1 MLSYL
6 HNNLTNSMSSYLN
19 DKNQGMVYNNKRNFA
34 VTNWSDEDI
43 KVNWAD
49 PGLNGT
55 GDNFY
60 TLHAGETKTYPMY
73 LAYYITEQFVD
84 REMYKSANKIPNNP
98 DGSASKQ
105 RERAEFAV
113 ANPDLRKPYEDK
125 TMQEVI
131 EGQESPEVTAMRA
144 EIRKKLIQEGKI
156 EGGTG
161 NLVSELSL
169 NPDGSEKEEKEEFA
183 TLPKKRGRPAKSA
196 AEAAAAV

>member
-1 MLSYL
+1 
-6 HNNLTNSMSSYLN
+6 MSSYLN
-19 DKNQGMVYNNKRNFA
+19 DKGQGMVFNNKRNFA

-60 TLHAGETKTYPMY
+60 TLHSGETKTYPMY

-84 REMYKSANKIPNNP
+84 REMYKAAAKLPNNP
-98 DGSASKQ
+98 DGSPTKN
-105 RERAEFAV
+105 RERAEMAV
-113 ANPDLRKPYEDK
+113 ANAELRKPYEDK

-144 EIRKKLIQEGKI
+144 EIRKKLIQEGTLPK
-156 EGGTG
+156 EAGE
-161 NLVSELSL
+161 LVSEIHL
-169 NPDGSEKEEKEEFA
+169 NVDGSEKEEFP
-183 TLPKKRGRPAKSA
+183 TLPTAKKRGRPSKSA

>member
-1 MLSYL
+1 
-6 HNNLTNSMSSYLN
+6 MSSYLN
-19 DKNQGMVYNNKRNFA
+19 DKNQGMVYNNKRQFA
-34 VTNWSDEDI
+34 VTNWSEEDI
-43 KVNWAD
+43 TVNWAD
-49 PGLNGT
+49 PGPQGT

-84 REMYKSANKIPNNP
+84 REMYKAAAKFPNNP
-98 DGSASKQ
+98 DGSPSKQ

-156 EGGTG
+156 PSVEG
-161 NLVSELSL
+161 NMVSEINL
-169 NPDGSEKEEKEEFA
+169 NPDGSEKEKTEEFA
-183 TLPKKRGRPAKSA
+183 SVPKKRGRPAKSA
-196 AEAAAAV
+196 SQAAAGI